1 MLNTNLKRVLGLAL
15 LAFTP
20 SALFAQ
26 DIAIHAG
33 ELHTVSGT
41 VISNAVVLVQGGKI
55 TALGK
60 AGEIQIPEGI
70 ARAQAAVVTP
80 GLVDAHTV
88 VGIAG
93 YLNQDG
99 DQDQLERSE
108 ALQPEL
114 RAIDAYNARERL
126 VSWVRSF
133 GVTTMHT
140 GHGPG
145 AVISGQTMI
154 VKTVGDTVDQA
165 VMVPQAMI
173 AGTLGGESLWGDSK
187 PGTRGKAAAM
197 LRELLVQGQTYS
209 AKREK
214 GEDGFETNLRLE
226 AVADLLQ
233 GKTPLLLTCN
243 RHQDIATALRIAR
256 EFKLRLVLDGA
267 ADAHLLIDQIKAAG
281 VPVVLHPSMRRAQG
295 DAENL
300 SMETA
305 GRLDAA
311 GIPIAIQS
319 GFESYVPKTRVILFE
334 AAIAA
339 AHGMPRDRALR
350 SITLGAAELLGIAER
365 VGSIDVGKDGDFALY
380 DGDPFEYTSH
390 CVGTII
396 DGKLVSTKE
405 R

>member
-1 MLNTNLKRVLGLAL
+1 MLTTKLKSAL
-15 LAFTP
+15 CIAAWALTP
-20 SALFAQ
+20 SLLFAQ
-26 DIAIHAG
+26 DIAVHADK
-33 ELHTVSGT
+33 LHTVSGEVLT
-41 VISNAVVLVQGGKI
+41 DAVVVVQGGKI
-55 TALGK
+55 TAIGK
-60 AGEIQIPEGI
+60 SGELQLPTGI
-70 ARAQAAVVTP
+70 TQSKAAVVTP

-88 VGIAG
+88 VGVAG
-93 YLNQDG
+93 YLNQKG

-108 ALQPEL
+108 PLQPEL

-165 VMVPQAMI
+165 VLVPQAMI
-173 AGTLGGESLWGDSK
+173 AGTLGGSSLWDDSK

-197 LRELLVQGQTYS
+197 LRALLVKGQGYVT
-209 AKREK
+209 KRDK
-214 GEDGFETNLRLE
+214 GEEGFEVDLRME
-226 AVADLLQ
+226 AIADLLA
-233 GKTPLLLTCN
+233 GKTRLMLTAN

-267 ADAHLLIDQIKAAG
+267 SDAHLLIDQIRATG
-281 VPVVLHPSMRRAQG
+281 FPVILHSTMQRPQG

-300 SMETA
+300 SFETA
-305 GRLDAA
+305 GKLDAA
-311 GIPIAIQS
+311 GILVAIQS
-319 GFESYVPKTRVILFE
+319 GYESYVPKTRVILFE

-339 AHGMPRDRALR
+339 AHGMPHDRALR
-350 SITLGAAELLGIAER
+350 SITLGAAELLGVADR
-365 VGSIDVGKDGDFALY
+365 VGSIEIGKDGDFALY
-380 DGDPFEYTSH
+380 DGDPFEYTTH

-396 DGKLVSTKE
+396 DGKLVSRRE

>member
-1 MLNTNLKRVLGLAL
+1 MSLMNLNRVLCLAAMALAPSNL
-15 LAFTP
+15 L
-20 SALFAQ
+20 AQ
-26 DIAIHAG
+26 DIAVHAG
-33 ELHTVSGT
+33 ELHTVSGAILT
-41 VISNAVVLVQGGKI
+41 DAVVLVQGGKI
-55 TALGK
+55 TAIGK
-60 AGEIQIPEGI
+60 TGELALPDGI
-70 ARAQAAVVTP
+70 AQATANVVTP

-88 VGIAG
+88 VGVAG

-108 ALQPEL
+108 PLQPEL

-154 VKTVGDTVDQA
+154 VKTVGDTVDEA
-165 VMVPQAMI
+165 VLVPQAMI
-173 AGTLGGESLWGDSK
+173 AGTLGGRSLWEDSK

-197 LRELLVQGQTYS
+197 LRALLVKGQGYV
-209 AKREK
+209 AKRAK
-214 GEDGFETNLRLE
+214 GEEGFEIDLRLE
-226 AVADLLQ
+226 AVADLLE

-256 EFKLRLVLDGA
+256 EYKLKLVLDGA
-267 ADAHLLIDQIKAAG
+267 SDAHLLIDQIKATG
-281 VPVVLHPSMRRAQG
+281 FPIVLHPTMKRAQG

-305 GRLDAA
+305 GKLDAA
-311 GIPIAIQS
+311 GILVAIQS

-339 AHGMPRDRALR
+339 AHGMPHDRALR
-350 SITLGAAELLGIAER
+350 SITLGAAELLGIANR
-365 VGSIDVGKDGDFALY
+365 VGSIEVGKDGDFALY

-396 DGKLVSTKE
+396 DGKLVSVKE